1 LSKLRNLKIDSSMKK
16 KLDYIGLDLNDIPE
30 NLNETHDLKFKVL
43 KGQDEKQFKQY
54 RYINVQDID
63 IMLSNTNA
71 FSDIK
76 EKYENASPLSTY
88 LDSYSEESLEKYY
101 TFLSMIKKIEIE
113 DIDKIEKEQA
123 LLAKSVPFKVR
134 YNGNY
139 LWSIFYSDIT
149 KRYFM
154 IVPTEN
160 TNYAT
165 FFYLL
170 KKKIENKKGE
180 KIFVP
185 VSYLDYSGKIL
196 KKSDVKEIENYLWLF
211 TKDWPS
217 IYEVYDKKGVPS
229 LQIIGETEIYG
240 KIKTIYKMSF
250 DTIKDANKF
259 YKLLKALF
267 ILQTELPHYYKFNT
281 NIDIAGKLNINLDN
295 VEIQYDTLLEFVLE
309 QYLKSISLKDKVQ
322 EEIEEL
328 NNKLESYQKESIQL
342 ENEYLSK
349 EKQISTFLEC
359 KKSFFGKV
367 KYYFKLGKNLKGN
380 NKKSK
385 NKEKQLEEVPEVENN
400 SIKKQRAEIEDRNY
414 TLDELVVSFKELEIM
429 ENNKKNIVMDINALK
444 LKNKNLKKKIENA
457 TSYINEINK
466 HKKSIFEFWKY
477 SNKDEVA
484 ALEEGEQE
492 DLNVTK
498 VEKTFNFEDDFE
510 KFGEAVDKI
519 QRLKYTDSEL
529 DSTFIATTD
538 MIDLMN
544 RTYKKQAVAKE
555 FADKLKELKN
565 NKVLEEDEDEDDFDI
580 FGKLSSDKTKEKV
593 INNKTHRETPR
604 NIYNILNIKRDM
616 KGLELKNIIV
626 NIIKDIKKA
635 LKKNILPE
643 DIYVYKAT
651 PFKLDIEELQ
661 TFSLNEEN
669 ELDNYLQNNDGKS
682 KFYLYKIKLNK
693 GTNFI
698 GFSNIIYYNN
708 KNMTLP
714 VGMNISDKILI
725 DLRTLELEEIDKNVI
740 RKIQFLDNKNDFSKI
755 LLKTIQVQEFVSKVK
770 EKRKKEE

>member
-211 TKDWPS
+211 TKDYPS

>member
-1 LSKLRNLKIDSSMKK
+1 MSKIRNLKIDNSMKK
-16 KLDYIGLDLNDIPE
+16 KMEYIGLDLNDIPD
-30 NLNETHDLKFKVL
+30 NLTESHDLKFKVL

-54 RYINVQDID
+54 RFINVQDID
-63 IMLSNTNA
+63 IMLSNSNV
-71 FSDIK
+71 FSDLK

-88 LDSYSEESLEKYY
+88 LDSYDEDNLEKYY
-101 TFLSMIKKIEIE
+101 TFLNMIKKVEIE
-113 DIDKIEKEQA
+113 EIKKVEKEQA
-123 LLAKSVPFKVR
+123 LLSKSIPFKVR

-170 KKKIENKKGE
+170 KKKIENQKGE

-185 VSYLDYSGKIL
+185 ISYLDYSGKIL
-196 KKSDVKEIENYLWLF
+196 KKSDLKDIENYLWLF
-211 TKDWPS
+211 TKDYPS
-217 IYEVYDKKGVPS
+217 IYEVYDKKGIPS
-229 LQIIGETEIYG
+229 LQIMGETEIYG

-250 DTIKDANKF
+250 DTTKEANKF

-281 NIDIAGKLNINLDN
+281 NIDIAGRINLYLDD
-295 VEIQYDTLLEFVLE
+295 VEIQYDSLLEFVLE

-328 NNKLESYQKESIQL
+328 NNKLETYKKESIQL
-342 ENEYLSK
+342 ENEYISK

-367 KYYFKLGKNLKGN
+367 KYYFKLGKNVKVN
-380 NKKSK
+380 NKK
-385 NKEKQLEEVPEVENN
+385 NKKKDQPIEEVQEVENN
-400 SIKKQRAEIEDRNY
+400 STKKEKIQIENRNY
-414 TLDELVVSFKELEIM
+414 TLDELVISFKELEIM

-492 DLNVTK
+492 ELNVTK

-529 DSTFIATTD
+529 DSSFIATTD
-538 MIDLMN
+538 IIDLMN

-555 FADKLKELKN
+555 FSDKLKDLKN
-565 NKVLEEDEDEDDFDI
+565 SKALEEDDDENDFDI
-580 FGKLSSDKTKEKV
+580 FGKLSNDKTKERV
-593 INNKTHRETPR
+593 IKNKTHRETPR
-604 NIYNILNIKRDM
+604 NIYNILNIKREM
-616 KGLELKNIIV
+616 KGLELKNTIV

-643 DIYVYKAT
+643 DLYVYKAT
-651 PFKLDIEELQ
+651 PNKLDPEELQ
-661 TFSLNEEN
+661 VFSLNEAN
-669 ELDNYLQNNDGKS
+669 ELENYLQNAEGKN

-698 GFSNIIYYNN
+698 GFSNIIYFNN

-725 DLRTLELEEIDKNVI
+725 DLRNLGLEEVNKKVI
-740 RKIQFLDNKNDFSKI
+740 RKINFLDNKNDFSKI
-755 LLKTIQVQEFVSKVK
+755 ILKTIEVHEFVSKPK
-770 EKRKKEE
+770 EKKKKEE

>member
-1 LSKLRNLKIDSSMKK
+1 MSKIRNLKIDKNMKE
-16 KLDYIGLDLNDIPE
+16 KLEYIGLDLNDVPA
-30 NLNETHDLKFKVL
+30 NLTESHDLKFKVL
-43 KGQDEKQFKQY
+43 KGHDEKQYKQY
-54 RYINVQDID
+54 KFINVQDID
-63 IMLSNTNA
+63 ILLSNSNS
-71 FSDIK
+71 FSELK
-76 EKYENASPLSTY
+76 EKYENSSPLYTY
-88 LDSYSEESLEKYY
+88 LETYNEENLEKYY
-101 TFLSMIKKIEIE
+101 TFLNMVKKVEIE
-113 DIDKIEKEQA
+113 DIKKVEKEQN
-123 LLAKSVPFKVR
+123 LLSKNIPFRVR

-139 LWSIFYSDIT
+139 LWSIFYSEVT

-170 KKKIENKKGE
+170 KKKIENRKGD

-185 VSYLDYSGKIL
+185 ISYLEYSGKIL
-196 KKSDVKEIENYLWLF
+196 KKSELKDIENYLWLF
-211 TKDWPS
+211 TKDYPS
-217 IYEVYDKKGVPS
+217 IYEVYDKKGQAS

-250 DTIKDANKF
+250 ETTREANKF

-267 ILQTELPHYYKFNT
+267 ILQTELPHYYKFST
-281 NIDIAGKLNINLDN
+281 NIDIAGRLNLYLDN
-295 VEIQYDTLLEFVLE
+295 VEIQYDNLLEFVLE
-309 QYLKSISLKDKVQ
+309 QYIKSISLKEKV
-322 EEIEEL
+322 EYEIEEL
-328 NNKLESYQKESIQL
+328 NNKLENYKKESIQL
-342 ENEYLSK
+342 ENEYISK

-380 NKKSK
+380 AKKGK
-385 NKEKQLEEVPEVENN
+385 KQDEIIEEVQEIQNNDVKKEKVKLEN
-400 SIKKQRAEIEDRNY
+400 RNY
-414 TLDELVVSFKELEIM
+414 TLDELVLSFKELEEM

-492 DLNVTK
+492 ELNVTK
-498 VEKTFNFEDDFE
+498 IEKTFSFEDDFE
-510 KFGEAVDKI
+510 KFGEAVDKL
-519 QRLKYTDSEL
+519 QRAKYTDSEL
-529 DSTFIATTD
+529 DSSYIATTD
-538 MIDLMN
+538 ILDLMN
-544 RTYKKQAVAKE
+544 RTYKKQALAKE
-555 FADKLKELKN
+555 FAEKLKELKN
-565 NKVLEEDEDEDDFDI
+565 NKVLDEDDDEDDFDI
-580 FGKLSSDKTKEKV
+580 FGKLSSDKTKERV
-593 INNKTHRETPR
+593 IKNKTHRETPR
-604 NIYNILNIKRDM
+604 NQYNILNIRKEM
-616 KGLELKNIIV
+616 KGLELKSTIV

-643 DIYVYKAT
+643 DLFVYKVT
-651 PFKLDIEELQ
+651 PYKLDPEELQ
-661 TFSLNEEN
+661 IFSLNEEN
-669 ELDNYLQNNDGKS
+669 ELESYLQNDDGKN

-714 VGMNISDKILI
+714 VGMDVSDKILI
-725 DLRTLELEEIDKNVI
+725 DLKSLELEEVNKRVI
-740 RKIQFLDNKNDFSKI
+740 RKIKFLDNKNDFSKI
-755 LLKTIQVQEFVSKVK
+755 ALKTIEVQEFASNAK
-770 EKRKKEE
+770 EKKKKE